1 MLFEAVAVPDSNGDR
16 SIHAVVSKHGLGNQ
30 AVHPLPLTGVCP
42 MPTFIRLASL
52 TEQGIKNI
60 QNFQHML
67 GEAREIME
75 QHGVKLVEGWA
86 TLGDYDVVAV
96 IEAPDAKTA
105 AQVSALIASRGNFRA
120 KTLSAVPIS
129 ELSNAIQDGD

>member
-1 MLFEAVAVPDSNGDR
+1 
-16 SIHAVVSKHGLGNQ
+16 
-30 AVHPLPLTGVCP
+30 

-60 QNFQHML
+60 QNFQAML

-75 QHGVKLVEGWA
+75 SHGVRLVEGWA
-86 TLGDYDVVAV
+86 TLGDYGVVAV
-96 IEAPDAKTA
+96 IDAPDAKTA

>member
-1 MLFEAVAVPDSNGDR
+1 
-16 SIHAVVSKHGLGNQ
+16 
-30 AVHPLPLTGVCP
+30 

-60 QNFQHML
+60 QNFQDML
-67 GEAREIME
+67 GEAAAIME

-96 IEAPDAKTA
+96 IDAPDAKTA

-129 ELSNAIQDGD
+129 ELSNAVRDGD

>member
-1 MLFEAVAVPDSNGDR
+1 
-16 SIHAVVSKHGLGNQ
+16 
-30 AVHPLPLTGVCP
+30 

-60 QNFQHML
+60 QNFQDML

-96 IEAPDAKTA
+96 IDAPDAKTA

-120 KTLSAVPIS
+120 RTLSAVPIS
-129 ELSNAIQDGD
+129 ELTSAVKDGD

>member
-1 MLFEAVAVPDSNGDR
+1 
-16 SIHAVVSKHGLGNQ
+16 
-30 AVHPLPLTGVCP
+30 
-42 MPTFIRLASL
+42 MPTFIRLATL

-60 QNFQHML
+60 QNFQDML

-86 TLGDYDVVAV
+86 TLGDYDVIAV

-129 ELSNAIQDGD
+129 ELSNAIRDGD

>member
-1 MLFEAVAVPDSNGDR
+1 
-16 SIHAVVSKHGLGNQ
+16 
-30 AVHPLPLTGVCP
+30 

-60 QNFQHML
+60 QNFQDML
-67 GEAREIME
+67 AEAREIME

-96 IEAPDAKTA
+96 IDAPDAKTA

-120 KTLSAVPIS
+120 KTLSAVPIN
-129 ELSNAIQDGD
+129 ELTDAIRDGD